1 MHAYAHVCIYYMYSS
16 TVEGKGWQTPGQPQ
30 SQRML
35 NPVPQHLIIPWL
47 LTRLK
52 AQLKARL
59 THAQPAPIPG
69 SNPNTHV
76 RSLLQTLHIP
86 PLQSSPYVCLAAFLN
101 IPQHRACVFNQLYGI
116 FQGGSHS

>member
-1 MHAYAHVCIYYMYSS
+1 MYSS

-59 THAQPAPIPG
+59 THTQPAPHPWVKPKG
-69 SNPNTHV
+69 SC
-76 RSLLQTLHIP
+76 LGP
-86 PLQSSPYVCLAAFLN
+86 PADT
-101 IPQHRACVFNQLYGI
+101 
-116 FQGGSHS
+116 SHPPTTV